1 MLVTAWDKLAYLYFV
16 GELDLIDLVRAFF
29 ILSKVGF
36 LEDIFNYTDYKAID
50 NSEISNALILSL
62 MQTSGDKPVSYA
74 EIGDILGYNT
84 NTVNSIVSRLV
95 KRGMVE
101 KLESSRAGTVY
112 AISPDVP
119 PIPKWIQNIA
129 DSLIRIHHD
138 HDLKYAVMGECRGIS
153 FKQGFEA
160 MQDELREKYY
170 RPRKPKD
177 ES

>member
-1 MLVTAWDKLAYLYFV
+1 MDNVTAWDKLAYLFFV

-36 LEDIFNYTDYKAID
+36 LEDVFNHTDYKAID

-62 MQTSGDKPVSYA
+62 IQTSGNNPISYT

-84 NTVNSIVSRLV
+84 NTAHSIVSRLV
-95 KRGMVE
+95 KRGIVE

-129 DSLIRIHHD
+129 DSLIRMHRD

-170 RPRKPKD
+170 RPRKRTD
-177 ES
+177 E

>member
-1 MLVTAWDKLAYLYFV
+1 MSNVTSWDKLAYLYHISEV
-16 GELDLIDLVRAFF
+16 ELAEMIKTFF
-29 ILSKVGF
+29 ILSKLGF
-36 LEDIFNYTDYKAID
+36 FDNDIEDAYVLD
-50 NSEISNALILSL
+50 NAELNNAFILHLIGV
-62 MQTSGDKPVSYA
+62 SGDKPIAYTEMA
-74 EIGDILGYNT
+74 DILGYNVK
-84 NTVNSIVSRLV
+84 TVNSIVARLL

-101 KLESSRAGTVY
+101 KLESSRAGTIY

-129 DSLIRIHHD
+129 DSLIRMHRD

-170 RPRKPKD
+170 RPRKRTD
-177 ES
+177 E

>member
-1 MLVTAWDKLAYLYFV
+1 MKITAWDKLAYLYFID
-16 GELDLIDLVRAFF
+16 ELDLIELVRAFF
-29 ILSKVGF
+29 ILSKVG
-36 LEDIFNYTDYKAID
+36 LLDDIFEQSDYKAID
-50 NSEISNALILSL
+50 NSEISNAFILYLI
-62 MQTSGDKPVSYA
+62 QTYGDKPLSYA
-74 EIGDILGYNT
+74 EMGDILGYNN
-84 NTVNSIVSRLV
+84 NTVYSIVSRLV

-112 AISPDVP
+112 TVSSDVP

-170 RPRKPKD
+170 RPRKRTD
-177 ES
+177 E

>member
-1 MLVTAWDKLAYLYFV
+1 MSDVTGWDRLAYLYFISEV
-16 GELDLIDLVRAFF
+16 ELLELAKAFF
-29 ILSKVGF
+29 ILTTTGFFDDASKQ
-36 LEDIFNYTDYKAID
+36 TDYLIID
-50 NSEISNALILSL
+50 NSELNNAFVLYL
-62 MQTSGDKPVSYA
+62 MQIFGDKPASYTEMA
-74 EIGDILGYNT
+74 DILGYNVK
-84 NTVNSIVSRLV
+84 TVNSIVARLL

-129 DSLIRIHHD
+129 DSLIRMHRD

-170 RPRKPKD
+170 RPRKRTD
-177 ES
+177 E